1 MIDSGYY
8 RAVLRASERLSDA
21 VDALD
26 FEPPV
31 THTYNPLRY
40 AWSGHLRYLERFAC
54 SRKKILFMGMNP
66 GPFGMAQTGVPFG
79 EIKIVQEWMG
89 IEENISE
96 PEITH
101 PKRPVEGFACKRS
114 EVSGSRFWGLFAEH
128 FPVAS
133 DFFTDHFVSN
143 YCPLVFMEAS
153 GSNRTPD
160 KLTATEISKLYS
172 VCDQYFCDLVDAL
185 QPDWVLGVGVFAEV
199 RAKKAL
205 SKYNLNIG
213 RILHPSPANPA
224 ANRGWAKQAENQLK
238 NLDIW

>member
-1 MIDSGYY
+1 MIDSEYY

-21 VDALD
+21 VDALE
-26 FEPPV
+26 FKPPV
-31 THTYNPLRY
+31 THIYNPLRY
-40 AWSGHLRYLERFAC
+40 AWSGHRRYLERFAC

-79 EIKIVQEWMG
+79 EIKMVREWMG

-128 FPVAS
+128 YPVAN

-160 KLTATEISKLYS
+160 KLKATEISKLYS

-205 SKYNLNIG
+205 SKYDLNIG
-213 RILHPSPANPA
+213 RILHPSPASPA

>member
-1 MIDSGYY
+1 MKDLEYF
-8 RAVLRASERLSDA
+8 RAVLRASKRLSDA

-40 AWSGHLRYLERFAC
+40 AWSGHRRYLERFAC

-172 VCDQYFCDLVDAL
+172 VCDQYFCELVDAL
-185 QPDWVLGVGVFAEV
+185 QPDWVIGVGVFAEV

>member
-1 MIDSGYY
+1 MKDSEYF

-40 AWSGHLRYLERFAC
+40 AWSGHRRYLERFAC

-172 VCDQYFCDLVDAL
+172 VCDQYFCELVDAL
-185 QPDWVLGVGVFAEV
+185 QPDWVIGVGVFAEV

>member
-1 MIDSGYY
+1 MIDSEYY

-26 FEPPV
+26 LEPPL

-40 AWSGHLRYLERFAC
+40 AWSGHRRYLERFAC

-79 EIKIVQEWMG
+79 EIKMVREWMG

-172 VCDQYFCDLVDAL
+172 VCDQYFCELVDAL
-185 QPDWVLGVGVFAEV
+185 QPDWVIGVGVFAEV

-213 RILHPSPANPA
+213 RILHPSPASPA

>member
-1 MIDSGYY
+1 MIDSEYY

-40 AWSGHLRYLERFAC
+40 AWSGHRRYLERFAC

-79 EIKIVQEWMG
+79 EIKMVREWMG

-101 PKRPVEGFACKRS
+101 PKRPIEGFACKRS

-128 FPVAS
+128 YPVAS

-185 QPDWVLGVGVFAEV
+185 QPDWVLGVGAFAEV

-213 RILHPSPANPA
+213 RILHPSPASPA

>member
-1 MIDSGYY
+1 MIDSQYY
-8 RAVLRASERLSDA
+8 RAVVRASERLSDA
-21 VDALD
+21 VDALE
-26 FEPPV
+26 FKSPV
-31 THTYNPLRY
+31 THVYTPLRY
-40 AWSGHLRYLERFAC
+40 AWSGHRRYLEKFAC

-79 EIKIVQEWMG
+79 DIKMVREWMG

-96 PEITH
+96 PEITD

-114 EVSGSRFWGLFAEH
+114 EVSGSRFWGFFAEH
-128 FPVAS
+128 YPVAG

-213 RILHPSPANPA
+213 RILHPSPASPA

>member
-1 MIDSGYY
+1 MIDSEYY

-40 AWSGHLRYLERFAC
+40 AWSGHRRYLERFAC

-79 EIKIVQEWMG
+79 EIKMVREWMG

-101 PKRPVEGFACKRS
+101 PKRPRRLC
-114 EVSGSRFWGLFAEH
+114 
-128 FPVAS
+128 
-133 DFFTDHFVSN
+133 
-143 YCPLVFMEAS
+143 M
-153 GSNRTPD
+153 
-160 KLTATEISKLYS
+160 
-172 VCDQYFCDLVDAL
+172 
-185 QPDWVLGVGVFAEV
+185 
-199 RAKKAL
+199 
-205 SKYNLNIG
+205 
-213 RILHPSPANPA
+213 
-224 ANRGWAKQAENQLK
+224 
-238 NLDIW
+238 

>member
-1 MIDSGYY
+1 MKDSEYF

-40 AWSGHLRYLERFAC
+40 AWSGHRRYLERFAC

-79 EIKIVQEWMG
+79 EIKMVREWMG

-128 FPVAS
+128 YPVAS

-172 VCDQYFCDLVDAL
+172 VCDQYFCELVDAL
-185 QPDWVLGVGVFAEV
+185 QPDWVIGVGVFAEV

>member
-1 MIDSGYY
+1 MIDSEYY

-40 AWSGHLRYLERFAC
+40 AWSGHRRYLERFAC

-79 EIKIVQEWMG
+79 EIKMVREWMG

-128 FPVAS
+128 YPVAS

-153 GSNRTPD
+153 GSNRTPN

-185 QPDWVLGVGVFAEV
+185 QPDWVIGVGVFAEV

-205 SKYNLNIG
+205 SKYNLKIG
-213 RILHPSPANPA
+213 RILHPSPASPA
-224 ANRGWAKQAENQLK
+224 ANRGWAKQAKNQLK